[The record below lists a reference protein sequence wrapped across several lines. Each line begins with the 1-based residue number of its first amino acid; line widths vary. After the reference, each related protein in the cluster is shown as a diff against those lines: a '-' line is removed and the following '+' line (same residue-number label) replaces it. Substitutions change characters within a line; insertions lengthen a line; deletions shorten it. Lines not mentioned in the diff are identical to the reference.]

1 MEISFKKEKEMR
13 YIMKTFT
20 ITVLV
25 ILLSASSCR
34 DKYSGEPMALRNNS
48 DKRIYYWY
56 PYWKYDESWV
66 DYCYPDTVIPQ
77 KQYSLNSIAPHN
89 GVWIGEIDP
98 DYVTIFSKIPSGK
111 YSVYFFDNYY
121 ETQQEWD
128 SIRDNRLYYRK
139 DVTLQELIDNKY
151 KICYP

>member
-1 MEISFKKEKEMR
+1 MR
-13 YIMKTFT
+13 YIMRTLA
-20 ITVLV
+20 II
-25 ILLSASSCR
+25 ILGIILSASSCR
-34 DKYSGEPMALRNNS
+34 DKYPGVYLALRNNS

-56 PYWKYDESWV
+56 PYWKYDKNWV
-66 DYCYPDTVIPQ
+66 DYCYPDTVIP
-77 KQYSLNSIAPHN
+77 KERISMKYHYIVPHS
-89 GVWIGEIDP
+89 GVGVSEVDP

-128 SIRDNRLYYRK
+128 SIRANRLYYRK